1 MQMTARRRG
10 GYVRWMRVRKFGHAC
25 VRFEDADRFLVI
37 DPGTYTE
44 PEALTG
50 ATGVLVTHEH
60 ADHADLDQLE
70 AACRADPALTVHG
83 PAGWADSARG
93 RLGDAVMGVAS
104 GDAFEAAG
112 FGVRAVGGEH
122 AEIID
127 GLPGCPNL
135 GYLVAGAYHPGDSL
149 FVPEEDVE
157 TLLVPVS
164 GPWLK
169 HRDAIEL
176 MRAIRPARAFPI
188 HDSMLSDLGLAN
200 VDAWLEGEGRADY
213 RRIPPREAVDL

>member
-1 MQMTARRRG
+1 
-10 GYVRWMRVRKFGHAC
+10 MRLTKFGHAC
-25 VRFEDADRFLVI
+25 VRLEHEGRRLVI

-44 PEALTG
+44 PESLDG
-50 ATGVLVTHEH
+50 ADAILVSHEH
-60 ADHADLDQLE
+60 EDHADVDQIA
-70 AACRADPALTVHG
+70 AACAGNPGLTVHG
-83 PAGWADSARG
+83 PTGWADTVRG
-93 RLGDAVMGVAS
+93 RLGDAVIGVGS

-112 FGVRAVGGEH
+112 FSVRAVGGRH

-135 GYLVAGAYHPGDSL
+135 GYVVEGIYHPGDSL
-149 FVPEEDVE
+149 FVPDEDVE
-157 TLLVPVS
+157 VLLVPVS

-176 MRAIRPARAFPI
+176 MRAIRPTRAIPI

-200 VDAWLEGEGRADY
+200 VDAWLEGEGGADY
-213 RRIPPREAVDL
+213 TRVAPGATVTVSG